1 MIKAIFETRREGKYG
16 PDSNRLSVIVVD
28 FVRCDNGMVATF
40 KKKKKV
46 CYQIFMGK
54 LTCCLRN
61 R

>member
-40 KKKKKV
+40 KKKKKKSV
-46 CYQIFMGK
+46 TRY
-54 LTCCLRN
+54 LWVN
-61 R
+61 